1 MLAALTTPQIFELLG
16 VRLQAENVGGVHKE
30 VAWHFT
36 DVDEH
41 WRLELSNRTLSCWKV
56 RSSAPDASVTTTR
69 PDLLSVIL
77 GDTTMIDAVR
87 DGRIAIEGDPQA
99 LITIF
104 ANLDVFQTGFNI
116 VEP

>member
-1 MLAALTTPQIFELLG
+1 MLAALTIEQIFELLG

-69 PDLLSVIL
+69 PDLLNVIL
-77 GDTTMIDAVR
+77 GRTTMIDAVTE
-87 DGRIAIEGDPQA
+87 GRIAITGDPQA

-104 ANLDVFQTGFNI
+104 TNLDVFRTGFNI